1 MMRLL
6 AAVFSAFFALDA
18 WALACA
24 SNAAGAWST
33 AGTWTSCGGGSPG
46 IGDTASITHAVTV
59 SGNTTVGNSP
69 AEGNFVVTVSGSG
82 TVSVNSG
89 TFTARGGVSLAT
101 SSNTWTQAAGT
112 GFVSD
117 ASNATDP
124 TNQQYEFRIGTGH
137 NSGPRLILN
146 GSSGSRVTMS
156 SQSGGGNFYITDGD
170 NGPWLQGGLITAT
183 YADFTRCGDASHRC
197 IRTSPSGA
205 GNAVTIQN
213 SRFDTTG
220 GIGGTYN
227 ISTTSDISF
236 TDNWFTA
243 TAQSETI
250 KWENASGYTSGT
262 RDFLRNVADKVVQFY
277 TPAGWTIED
286 NVFNG
291 SIEATTGT
299 WVNFQNNFVRFGTGT
314 GTPFVLQGPTG
325 PGYNYGFNSD
335 SASSNPHYWQVQST
349 LTVDSLIC
357 ESAYATNATGEGDC
371 VQFGSPGG
379 AVTIDVTGVL
389 VIPDAFGGTSGTI
402 VSALGNANIT
412 ANVYRNT
419 HVANTTD
426 EACIA
431 LGETY
436 GGHPGMFTRI
446 DSNLC
451 VNLTAGTDGPI
462 AWDSGGNDSVT
473 DLISAANG
481 NRNCHYQID
490 SVRYV
495 NLELSTGTLGADDT
509 SANPS
514 FVDSS
519 RDLASWAGSIGL
531 SATNAAAL
539 TCLNA
544 MNSASATVGCTPS
557 ALSTWVTAGFVPR
570 SASLDGAGLSGVD
583 CGAFD
588 VALSTGNKGACLL
601 MGVGK

>member
-6 AAVFSAFFALDA
+6 AVVLSAFFALDA

-33 AGTWTSCGGGSPG
+33 AATWTSCGGGSPG

-59 SGNTTVGNSP
+59 SGNTTVGTSP

-82 TVSVNSG
+82 TVAVNSG

-101 SSNTWTQAAGT
+101 SSNTWTQDAGT
-112 GFVSD
+112 SFVFD

-124 TNQQYEFRIGTGH
+124 TNQQYEFRISTGH
-137 NSGPRLILN
+137 NSPARLNLN
-146 GSSGSRVTMS
+146 GSSGSRVSFS
-156 SQSGGGNFYITDGD
+156 SNASGGNGWINDGD
-170 NGPWLQGGLITAT
+170 GPWLQGGLVTAT
-183 YADFTRCGDASHRC
+183 YTDFTRCGDATNRC

-262 RDFLRNVADKVVQFY
+262 RDFLRNAVDKVVQFY
-277 TPAGWTIED
+277 TPAGWTIEG
-286 NVFNG
+286 NYFGG

-299 WVNFQNNFVRFGTGT
+299 WVNFQNNFLRFGAGT
-314 GTPFVLQGPTG
+314 GTPFTLQGPTG
-325 PGYNYGFNSD
+325 PGYNYGFYD
-335 SASSNPHYWQVQST
+335 STSNNNPHYWQVQSA

-357 ESAYATNATGEGDC
+357 ESGYTGVGVQEGDC
-371 VQFGSPGG
+371 VQLGSSGS
-379 AVTIDVTGVL
+379 AITVDVTGVL
-389 VIPDAFGGTSGTI
+389 VLPDAAGGTSGTI
-402 VSALGNANIT
+402 ISALGSANFT
-412 ANVYRNT
+412 VRAYRNT
-419 HVANTTD
+419 AVAD
-426 EACIA
+426 DQYCVAV
-431 LGETY
+431 GETY
-436 GGHPGMFTRI
+436 AGHSGMFTRI

-451 VNLTAGTDGPI
+451 WNAAGTDGRI
-462 AWDSGGNDSVT
+462 VGDSGVNDSVT
-473 DLISAANG
+473 DLVTSANANY
-481 NRNCHYQID
+481 NCY
-490 SVRYV
+490 YNLNATEYY
-495 NLELSTGTLGADDT
+495 NLEFSSGSPGANDV

-519 RDLASWAGSIGL
+519 RDLGSWAGSIGL
-531 SATNAAAL
+531 SATNAAAIS
-539 TCLNA
+539 CLSL
-544 MNSASATVGCTPS
+544 MNSASATAGCTPTAAS
-557 ALSTWVTAGFVPR
+557 AWVIAGFVPT
-570 SASLDGAGLSGVD
+570 SASLDGAGLAGVD

-588 VALSTGNKGACLL
+588 VVLATGNKGACLL
-601 MGVGK
+601 TGVGK